1 MEYGCGDMPVGH
13 TMVRGMRTAWIRTE
27 EWEDKKQE
35 NVGKRQEVRGVQ
47 RKQNLYAV

>member
-35 NVGKRQEVRGVQ
+35 NVGKSQEVRGVQ